1 MSKQIPWHPSDYVI
15 DEANKD
21 IWLLG
26 SFMRAMSLRGRHT
39 TIVPGYEVKLCTQSE
54 LEKKKN
60 AQEK

>member
-1 MSKQIPWHPSDYVI
+1 MRKKIPWHPNDYVI

-21 IWLLG
+21 IWLVG
-26 SFMRAMSLRGRHT
+26 SFMRAMALRNRRT